1 MSNLSRAF
9 ASPMRYIQGSGEINH
24 LSKYCKN
31 YGQKVLI
38 LIDSFLYDKTMKLI
52 EPQFED
58 DNTMLAIRF
67 NGECCQEEVD
77 RIYNSLD
84 EFSAEVL
91 VAIGGGKTLDT
102 VKLMAAQKNLP
113 VIVVPTSAATDA
125 PTSALSVL
133 YTADG
138 EYIKNIKHQRNAD
151 LVLLD
156 TEIISRAPVRLL
168 VAGMG
173 DALATY
179 FEAKANKES
188 NHNNLVGSG
197 YGMCLTAYA
206 IAELSYK
213 VLLRDGL
220 NAKIAVENGVVTT
233 ALENVIEANTLMSGL
248 GFENA
253 GLACAHGIHAGFTAL
268 PETHKYYHGEKV
280 AFGVL
285 TQLVLENA
293 EREVLDEVMS
303 FMYEVG
309 LPLTLA
315 EVGVAATDKNIKIIA
330 HTTAVDNKLIKAEPC
345 AVTEELVFSAIKI
358 ANVLGEKYISAQ
370 GKADEQEAL
379 CN

>member
-1 MSNLSRAF
+1 MGNLSRAF
-9 ASPMRYIQGSGEINH
+9 AGPMRYIQGAGEINN
-24 LSKYCKN
+24 LSQYTRN
-31 YGQKVLI
+31 YGEKALI
-38 LIDSFLYDKTMKLI
+38 LIDSFLYDKMIAAIK
-52 EPQFED
+52 PQYKD

-67 NGECCQEEVD
+67 CGECCQEEID
-77 RIYNSLD
+77 RIVDSLSD
-84 EFSAEVL
+84 FSADVL

-102 VKLMAAQKNLP
+102 VKLMAAQKSYPL
-113 VIVVPTSAATDA
+113 IVVPTSAATDA

-133 YTADG
+133 YSQDG
-138 EYIKNIKHQRNAD
+138 KYIKNVKHKRNAD
-151 LVLLD
+151 LVLVD
-156 TEIISRAPVRLL
+156 TEIIAKAPLRLL

-188 NHNNLVGSG
+188 NHTNLVGAG

-206 IAELSYK
+206 IAELCYE

-220 NAKIAVENGVVTT
+220 QAKLAVENGVVTS

-268 PETHKYYHGEKV
+268 PEAHNAYHGEKV
-280 AFGVL
+280 AFGIL

-293 EREVLDEVMS
+293 DQKVLYEVMQ

-309 LPLTLA
+309 LPLTL
-315 EVGVAATDKNIKIIA
+315 EQVGVSDTDENIKTIA
-330 HTTAVDNKLIKAEPC
+330 HVTAVENKLIQAEPC
-345 AVTEELVFSAIKI
+345 DISEELVFAAIKI
-358 ANVLGEKYISAQ
+358 ANALGKKYILAQ
-370 GKADEQEAL
+370 QKVN
-379 CN
+379 C